1 MLDLYPL
8 WREERMVRS
17 AERKYKT
24 VPSTATRDV
33 TTLFLDLG
41 DFMTVIVIILFI
53 MTFSVIFL
61 LEIRTQP
68 C

>member
-1 MLDLYPL
+1 
-8 WREERMVRS
+8 MVRS
-17 AERKYKT
+17 AEMKYKT
-24 VPSTATRDV
+24 VTSTATRQV

-61 LEIRTQP
+61 LEILLRP

>member
-1 MLDLYPL
+1 
-8 WREERMVRS
+8 MVRS

-24 VPSTATRDV
+24 VTITATRDV